1 MIPLHQ
7 QCAFTILPSA
17 PDNHDMKDAIQ
28 APAGQQGQQQ
38 PSMDPCL
45 AFLCQYTHT
54 ERFQSRELGCH
65 HAKDSLPAFL

>member
-7 QCAFTILPSA
+7 QCAFTILPSV